1 MKRLFITFVRP
12 EHLHILIRRLH
23 VIAGIDGKHQHVNQP
38 RFNRHAG
45 GHGVVAAQSDG
56 TDFSFRF
63 QLFRIF
69 NDSPVKHGMEIID
82 GINVMN
88 HSDIDI
94 ICAEPF
100 QKIGESLFRFR
111 KITRPFILS
120 ILPYGTEMRLN
131 YKVLTP
137 SQKCVSEC

>member
-1 MKRLFITFVRP
+1 MIYRTLGRTGAKVSAIALGCEGFV
-12 EHLHILIRRLH
+12 
-23 VIAGIDGKHQHVNQP
+23 GKTQDEAREMVDYAVGN
-38 RFNRHAG
+38 
-45 GHGVVAAQSDG
+45 
-56 TDFSFRF
+56 
-63 QLFRIF
+63 
-69 NDSPVKHGMEIID
+69 

-120 ILPYGTEMRLN
+120 ILPYGTEMRLR
-131 YKVLTP
+131 
-137 SQKCVSEC
+137 